1 MGKPPSIYIRIPP
14 LGKTVLTP
22 WQEGTLQT
30 NSAKGI
36 CIDNV
41 DITHSREKQH

>member
-1 MGKPPSIYIRIPP
+1 MFVP

-22 WQEGTLQT
+22 WQKGALRT

-36 CIDNV
+36 HIDNMDV
-41 DITHSREKQH
+41 TYGGEKRC

>member
-1 MGKPPSIYIRIPP
+1 MFVP

-22 WQEGTLQT
+22 WQKDSQCV

-36 CIDNV
+36 SLDNV
-41 DITHSREKQH
+41 NVTCRGKELC